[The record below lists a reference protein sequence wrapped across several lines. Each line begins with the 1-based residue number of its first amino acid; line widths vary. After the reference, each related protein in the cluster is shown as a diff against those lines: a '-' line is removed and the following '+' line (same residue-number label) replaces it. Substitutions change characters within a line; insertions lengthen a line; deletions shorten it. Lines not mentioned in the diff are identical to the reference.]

1 MLRVVTTA
9 ADQRVV
15 AAVAI
20 KPVTKAIAD
29 DIVVAL
35 FAIDFRW
42 GEVVEINVEGGVV
55 VDMDNIDLIVAFE
68 SVNDLAAIRHITI
81 VSGGKISCHNSL
93 LITRLMRET
102 MRRPA

>member
-20 KPVTKAIAD
+20 KPVAPVITD
-29 DIVVAL
+29 DVVVAL
-35 FAIDFRW
+35 FAIDF
-42 GEVVEINVEGGVV
+42 GGSEIIEVEPQGVAV
-55 VDMDNIDLIVAFE
+55 IDMNDMDLVVAFQRMD
-68 SVNDLAAIRHITI
+68 DLAAIRHITI

-93 LITRLMRET
+93 LIIRLMRET